1 MYEFVDINE
10 RGTFST
16 SLSIQTIFNTFNL
29 DEVLTDETGSFM
41 TLTVR
46 GRGNVKQ
53 KINYIDVPEMD
64 GSLESNNVTLDM
76 REIEV
81 KYKIKDITNQGFRE
95 RINRLNS
102 MLEGSKKVLEFTDEN
117 VIYYATLQDNDIPE
131 EESNELIC
139 TLIFSCSDPYK
150 YAPELPIEFGSDAGI
165 ITNEGTAE
173 AEPIFVLEAIKKV
186 TFALIQNQH
195 GEYMLIGKP
204 VDVTSEVVDARTL
217 LLEER
222 GQSLDTWD
230 TASDSI
236 DNGYVDG
243 TFGTDNDGITVPSY
257 GPDTTDPDWHGPALR
272 KEVPVAQ
279 DFEVEAMV
287 QGRTTETS
295 QTFRI
300 EVYLFDEGM
309 NELGKM
315 AIKDD
320 SLGIH
325 RKKGEGRLGPYV
337 GANENYLIS
346 SQNYSYDQDYFYGM
360 LRMRRVGKEIM
371 FYITRVNSS
380 GRHVQ
385 TILRKFID
393 NENRYAGK
401 LKYVQIHIGKF
412 ADTDRAYAPKIDH
425 IKVFQLAQ
433 VTVDQ
438 TRYIADVGD
447 IITFDHVNKE
457 ILINGEARNDLK
469 AFGGLFFTLKKGE
482 NQLITH
488 PANSFRTTGRY
499 RPKIR

>member
-1 MYEFVDINE
+1 MPNKSF
-10 RGTFST
+10 
-16 SLSIQTIFNTFNL
+16 TFNGIRKDWL
-29 DEVLTDETGSFM
+29 HMTSGRTKPLFVPVKRSLLTVPGMKGAHLQSTEIEPLSFNQPIAFKVKDDQHALQIKDELASWLITDEP
-41 TLTVR
+41 
-46 GRGNVKQ
+46 
-53 KINYIDVPEMD
+53 VP
-64 GSLESNNVTLDM
+64 
-76 REIEV
+76 
-81 KYKIKDITNQGFRE
+81 
-95 RINRLNS
+95 
-102 MLEGSKKVLEFTDEN
+102 LEFDDEPGRT
-117 VIYYATLQDNDIPE
+117 YYAIVQNTIEDFERMGVLRQGSINF
-131 EESNELIC
+131 LC
-139 TLIFSCSDPYK
+139 LDPYS
-150 YAPELPIEFGSDAGI
+150 YGTEQPIEFGSDAGVI
-165 ITNEGTAE
+165 INEGTAE
-173 AEPIFVLEAIKKV
+173 AEPIFELEAIKKV
-186 TFALIQNQH
+186 PFALIQNQH
-195 GEYMLIGKP
+195 GEYMLIGTP
-204 VDVTSEVVDARTL
+204 VDVTSEVVDTKTL

-222 GQSLDTWD
+222 GQSLDTWN
-230 TASDSI
+230 SSPI
-236 DNGYVDG
+236 SLDNGYVDG

-300 EVYLFDEGM
+300 EFSLFDEGM
-309 NELGKM
+309 TELGKM

-320 SLGIH
+320 TLGIH

-360 LRMRRVGKEIM
+360 LRIRRVGKEIM

-401 LKYVQIHIGKF
+401 LKYIQIHIGKF

-425 IKVFQLAQ
+425 IKVFELAQ

-438 TRYIADVGD
+438 TPYIADVGD
-447 IITFDHVNKE
+447 IITLDHVNKE

-482 NQLITH
+482 NHLITH

-499 RPKIR
+499 RPKNW

>member
-1 MYEFVDINE
+1 MKSELNF
-10 RGTFST
+10 
-16 SLSIQTIFNTFNL
+16 
-29 DEVLTDETGSFM
+29 
-41 TLTVR
+41 
-46 GRGNVKQ
+46 
-53 KINYIDVPEMD
+53 KI
-64 GSLESNNVTLDM
+64 
-76 REIEV
+76 
-81 KYKIKDITNQGFRE
+81 IKDGQTFDMHELGIWVESFHIHSPNISRSKLNVPGMIGAHLASTEEGE
-95 RINRLNS
+95 RQVSIGMQIETDS
-102 MLEGSKKVLEFTDEN
+102 MLEFDQLKHQ
-117 VIYYATLQDNDIPE
+117 IYDLFYSVESFSIVRDLTPDQEIFVFQEGEYDIDNITPEDGKFGLTLTM
-131 EESNELIC
+131 L
-139 TLIFSCSDPYK
+139 DPYK
-150 YAPELPIEFGSDAGI
+150 YGKEKTKEFASDAGI

-173 AEPIFVLEAIKKV
+173 AEPIFELEVLAPV

-195 GEYMLIGKP
+195 GEYMLIGTP
-204 VDVTSEVVDARTL
+204 VDVTSEVVDTKTL

-222 GQSLDTWD
+222 GQTLDTWD

-257 GPDTTDPDWHGPALR
+257 GEDTTEKDWHGPGLI

-320 SLGIH
+320 TLGIH

-360 LRMRRVGKEIM
+360 LRIRRVGKEIM

-401 LKYVQIHIGKF
+401 LKYIQIHIGKF

-438 TRYIADVGD
+438 TPYIADVDD
-447 IITFDHVNKE
+447 IITFDHVNEE

-482 NQLITH
+482 NHLITH

-499 RPKIR
+499 RSKNR